1 MSFRICSDSCVGTL
15 NINTFLGIVY
25 FMNFIFYSF
34 AIKYFIIS
42 VIKFADIYAFMES
55 LNE

>member
-1 MSFRICSDSCVGTL
+1 MSFRICSDSCVGTF